1 MNKPLALTCCFL
13 LINFSLSAQKHTIFG
28 TIRDRETGEHL
39 IGATIL
45 AEGINAGSSS
55 NNYGFYSL
63 TLPDGTYSISFSFIG
78 YKTNSYHINL
88 SSDTTIDVGLKSEI
102 TALNEV
108 IVEAKEN
115 SIVFNNQMGSHSLNL
130 KTVKLAPSVVGEID
144 LIKNLQLL
152 PGIQTAN
159 EGTTNLSVRGGSFDQ
174 NLFLLDDAPIYNPS
188 HALGF
193 FSTFNPDAI
202 SSVKIYKTTFPAQ
215 YGGRLSSIIDVRM
228 KEGNNQKLTVNGGIG
243 LIASRLSLEG
253 PLKKDQA
260 SFIISGRY
268 SYAGLTAN
276 SLGSLGQVI
285 GLRSLRDFD
294 NHNEINFYDLNSKVN
309 YKINNNHF
317 YLSAYAGRDHFFYY
331 SIDKNSSMDWG
342 NQTATARWNHIF
354 NSRIFSNTM
363 IVYSKYDYSYILKDD
378 ARHFKW
384 SSNLQEVDL
393 KSDFDYF
400 MNPSNHLKF
409 GISIENHKY
418 FPGKI
423 EPRDPTSLTKPFEL
437 DSQKSVESA
446 LYISNE
452 QKIND
457 KISLN
462 YGLRYSMFFLLGEST
477 VYSYSPELAIID
489 STHYGNNEL
498 IKYYNG
504 LEPRFDLRYLID
516 NNSSVKISYTYVK
529 QYQHLLS
536 NSSVGLPTDVWLP
549 VNKYIKPQYSNQYSV
564 GYYKSFSENKY
575 EISTELYFRSI
586 GNIIDYKDNADLF
599 LNPHVETQVFKGKG
613 QSYGAEFFIEK
624 KYGKITGWISYTLSK
639 TTKQINGINNNNPY
653 PATYDKR
660 HNLSVVLI
668 YKLSNAWDLGSTF
681 KFTSGG
687 YITIPEGS
695 FQYYGASFNYY
706 TSRNGYKLPPYH
718 RLDVSFT
725 YRNPKKQLRNR
736 KPEWN
741 FGIYN
746 LYGRKNIFS
755 LFIRQDDYALDISR
769 AYKMYLYGITPYL
782 SYNFRF

>member
-1 MNKPLALTCCFL
+1 MNKTLALTCCFL
-13 LINFSLSAQKHTIFG
+13 LTNFLLSAQKHTIFG
-28 TIRDRETGEHL
+28 TIRDLENGEHL
-39 IGATIL
+39 NGATIL
-45 AEGINAGSSS
+45 AEDKNAGSTS

-63 TLPDGTYSISFSFIG
+63 TLPDGTYNISFSFIG

-88 SSDTTIDVGLKSEI
+88 SSDTTIDVGLKSDI
-102 TALNEV
+102 TTLNEV

-115 SIVFNNQMGSHSLNL
+115 NIVFNNQMGSHSLNL
-130 KTVKLAPSVVGEID
+130 KTIKLAPSVVGEID

-202 SSVKIYKTTFPAQ
+202 SSVKIYKTAFPAQ
-215 YGGRLSSIIDVRM
+215 YGGRLSSIIDIRM
-228 KEGNNQKLTVNGGIG
+228 KEGNNQKLTGNGGIG

-253 PLKKDQA
+253 PFKKDQA

-276 SLGSLGQVI
+276 SLGSLGQAI
-285 GLRSLRDFD
+285 GLHSLRDFD
-294 NHNEINFYDLNSKVN
+294 NHNKINFYDINAKVN

-342 NQTATARWNHIF
+342 NQTGTARWNHVF

-423 EPRDPTSLTKPFEL
+423 EPRDSTSLTKPFEL
-437 DSQKSVESA
+437 DRQKSLESA

-457 KISLN
+457 KISLS

-516 NNSSVKISYTYVK
+516 DNSSVKISYTYVR

-575 EISTELYFRSI
+575 EISTEFYFRSI

-599 LNPHVETQVFKGKG
+599 LNPHVEIQVLKGKG

-624 KYGKITGWISYTLSK
+624 KFGKITGWISYTLSK

-668 YKLSNAWDLGSTF
+668 YKLSNAWDVGSTF

-725 YRNPKKQLRNR
+725 YKNPRKQLRNR

>member
-1 MNKPLALTCCFL
+1 MNKTLVLTCCFL
-13 LINFSLSAQKHTIFG
+13 FINFILLAQKHTIYG
-28 TIRDRETGEHL
+28 NINDLENGEHL

-45 AEGINAGSSS
+45 AEGKYLGTSS

-63 TLPDGTYSISFSFIG
+63 TLPEGVYNIIFSFIG
-78 YKTNSYHINL
+78 YKTISAHVEL
-88 SSDTTIDVGLKSEI
+88 SRDTTINIGLIPETK
-102 TALNEV
+102 TLDEV
-108 IVEAKEN
+108 IVEAKDN
-115 SIVFNNQMGSHSLNL
+115 SNVFVNQMGSHSLNL
-130 KTVKLAPSVVGEID
+130 QTIKLAPATVGEID

-202 SSVKIYKTTFPAQ
+202 SSVKIYKTAFPAQ
-215 YGGRLSSIIDVRM
+215 YGGRLSSIIDIRM
-228 KEGNNQKLTVNGGIG
+228 KEGNNHKLTWNGGVG
-243 LIASRLSLEG
+243 LIASRLSIEG

-276 SLGSLGQVI
+276 SLGSLGQQI
-285 GLRSLRDFD
+285 GIHSLRDFD
-294 NHNEINFYDLNSKVN
+294 NHNEINFYDINAKVN
-309 YKINNNHF
+309 YKIKNNHF
-317 YLSAYAGRDHFFYY
+317 YLSSYAGRDHFFYY

-342 NQTATARWNHIF
+342 NQTATVRWNHIF
-354 NSRIFSNTM
+354 NSRLFSNTM
-363 IVYSKYDYSYILKDD
+363 FVFSRYDYSYILKEDI
-378 ARHFKW
+378 RHFKW
-384 SSNLQEVDL
+384 SSNLHEIDL
-393 KSDFDYF
+393 KSDFDF
-400 MNPSNHLKF
+400 FLNPSNHLKF
-409 GISIENHKY
+409 GISLENHTY
-418 FPGKI
+418 YPGKI
-423 EPRDPTSLTKPFEL
+423 EPRDSTSLTKPFEL
-437 DSQKSVESA
+437 DRQKSLENA

-457 KISLN
+457 KISLS

-489 STHYGNNEL
+489 STLYGNNEL
-498 IKYYNG
+498 VKFYCG

-516 NNSSVKISYTYVK
+516 NNNSIKISYTYVK

-536 NSSVGLPTDVWLP
+536 NSSAGLPTDIWLP

-575 EISTELYFRSI
+575 EFSTELYFRRI
-586 GNIIDYKDNADLF
+586 ENLIDYKDNADLF
-599 LNPHVETQVFKGKG
+599 LNPHVETQVLNGNG
-613 QSYGAEFFIEK
+613 QSYGAEFYIEK
-624 KYGKITGWISYTLSK
+624 KYGKITGWVSYTLSK
-639 TTKQINGINNNNPY
+639 TTKQIIGINNNTSY

-668 YKLSNAWDLGSTF
+668 YKLSKAWDIGSTF

-687 YITIPEGS
+687 FITVPEGS
-695 FQYYGASFNYY
+695 FLYYGASFNYY
-706 TSRNGYKLPPYH
+706 TTRNGYKLPPYH
-718 RLDVSFT
+718 RMDISFT
-725 YRNPKKQLRNR
+725 YKNPKKQLRSW

-755 LFIRQDDYALDISR
+755 LFIRQDDYALATSR

-782 SYNFRF
+782 TYNFKF